1 MEEGLKPG
9 TTGQTEM
16 NAAEYSPL
24 VLAYMGDAVYE
35 TVIRDMVVREGNR
48 QVNKMHRETTALVK
62 AGAQAKMIRL
72 LEDRLLPDEH
82 AVYKRGRNAKS
93 NTMAKNAT
101 VIDYRMATAF
111 EAVIGYLWLSGS
123 TERMKELIRTGL
135 ELLKKEEGT
144 HE

>member
-1 MEEGLKPG
+1 MEG
-9 TTGQTEM
+9 TPIRPDRRT
-16 NAAEYSPL
+16 AL

>member
-1 MEEGLKPG
+1 MKPG
-9 TTGQTEM
+9 TTGQKEM